1 MMAGRKRA
9 DTTTGRGRR
18 GKIAAAV
25 NDLRNRAINWLL
37 VEKPAVAARIIRTLM
52 SSRKQEVSRKHE
64 VRPTPAKRMSPL
76 TRDNGL
82 RAANI
87 AAGVPGAK

>member
-1 MMAGRKRA
+1 M
-9 DTTTGRGRR
+9 
-18 GKIAAAV
+18 

-37 VEKPAVAARIIRTLM
+37 VEKPAVAARIIRMLM
-52 SSRKQEVSRKHE
+52 SSRKQGASRKHE
-64 VRPTPAKRMSPL
+64 ARPASAEPTSPL

-87 AAGVPGAK
+87 AAGIPGAK

>member
-1 MMAGRKRA
+1 M
-9 DTTTGRGRR
+9 
-18 GKIAAAV
+18 
-25 NDLRNRAINWLL
+25 
-37 VEKPAVAARIIRTLM
+37 AARIIRMLM
-52 SSRKQEVSRKHE
+52 SSRKQGASRKHE
-64 VRPTPAKRMSPL
+64 IRPTPAERMSPL